1 MTYHKGDEIAIY
13 GALAWDDP
21 EGVTY
26 TIEDLT
32 VKVVLK
38 DNYGN
43 IFRTFSTE
51 NSRDGVVVDGRDN
64 SVALLLTADITNE
77 LSKDYKG
84 NIRYTNSI
92 TWNIGTARLEC
103 YRPVIRGVY

>member
-21 EGVTY
+21 EGENY
-26 TIEDLT
+26 AIEGFT

-43 IFRTFSTE
+43 VFRAFSTDD
-51 NSRDGVVVDGRDN
+51 SVVVDGRDN
-64 SVALLLTADITNE
+64 SVALLLTADITNAMEGRYFAIIE
-77 LSKDYKG
+77 LWTQGYK
-84 NIRYTNSI
+84 IYTNEVE
-92 TWNIGTARLEC
+92 T
-103 YRPVIRGVY
+103 VYIIP

>member
-51 NSRDGVVVDGRDN
+51 NSRDGVVVDGGDN
-64 SVALLLTADITNE
+64 SVALLLTADITNAMEGRYFAIIE
-77 LSKDYKG
+77 LWTQGYK
-84 NIRYTNSI
+84 IYTNEVE
-92 TWNIGTARLEC
+92 T
-103 YRPVIRGVY
+103 VYIIP